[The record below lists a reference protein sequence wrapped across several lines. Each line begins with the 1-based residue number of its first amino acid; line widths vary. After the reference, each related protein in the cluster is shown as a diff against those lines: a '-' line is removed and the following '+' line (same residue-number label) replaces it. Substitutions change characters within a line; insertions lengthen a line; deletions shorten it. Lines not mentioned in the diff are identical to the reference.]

1 MPTGLGRLIKAAA
14 QRCRGIT
21 QSLSIPE
28 PIEILLRANPGIHHN
43 EGLEQHVRGR
53 KGGDHPLQGAR
64 LTDVSIKDIASFGE
78 TVGIQNQPQGHQRT
92 IRPLL
97 LGMTEVRLAVV
108 LPRPLKKGV
117 GQIIQTQTFL

>member
-1 MPTGLGRLIKAAA
+1 MSAVERAA
-14 QRCRGIT
+14 I
-21 QSLSIPE
+21 IPS
-28 PIEILLRANPGIHHN
+28 
-43 EGLEQHVRGR
+43 
-53 KGGDHPLQGAR
+53 QGAR

-78 TVGIQNQPQGHQRT
+78 TVGIQNQPRVTRRT

-117 GQIIQTQTFL
+117 GQIIENERLLQLEQALPLPLRCASISDRRRKSMSAVL